1 MKLKLFLSVVMGVCT
16 LISYSANIAA
26 DQPQAKAKTNDNQ
39 MTKVELQT
47 SLGNIVVELYNE
59 TPQHRDNFIK
69 LVKEGYY
76 DGVLFHRVIKD
87 FMIQTGDGNSKTA
100 GPNDMLGDGDPGYTI
115 PAEFVYPKYFHKRGA
130 LAAARTGD
138 QVNPERR
145 SSGSQFYIVTGK
157 IYGSDEL
164 KMMTQ
169 RMADMRKQDIFRRLV
184 TENHERIQALQEAQ
198 DQAGILDLQNELIQ
212 LTEAEAAKAPFSLN
226 KILPEGMC
234 GAVEKEDVGILHL
247 LHNLIIHLGRTVH
260 PSVRID
266 PDVPVAHDG
275 LHQRT
280 EGIPHHGY
288 RLQRNASV
296 SCPMVTDDVKM
307 RLPSLCG
314 MLSSPLMAYPD
325 IKVNV
330 IRTGNRVSRI
340 IIRKRPV
347 LPACLLSW

>member
-1 MKLKLFLSVVMGVCT
+1 MKLKLFLSVVMGVFT

-26 DQPQAKAKTNDNQ
+26 GQPQATAKTNDNQ

-69 LVKEGYY
+69 LVNEGYY

-157 IYGSDEL
+157 IYSSDDL
-164 KMMTQ
+164 KKMTQ
-169 RMADMRKQDIFRRLV
+169 RLAEMKKQDIFRRLV
-184 TENHERIQALQEAQ
+184 NENRTRIQELQQ
-198 DQAGILDLQNELIQ
+198 SHDNAGLDALQNELIQ
-212 LTEAEAAKAPFSLN
+212 QTEAEAAQSPFTMTDEQINAYTSVGGTPHLDGQYTVFGEV
-226 KILPEGMC
+226 IEGM
-234 GAVEKEDVGILHL
+234 DVVDKIQ
-247 LHNLIIHLGRTVH
+247 NTTTNNADRPTVDI
-260 PSVRID
+260 RI
-266 PDVPVAHDG
+266 
-275 LHQRT
+275 
-280 EGIPHHGY
+280 
-288 RLQRNASV
+288 
-296 SCPMVTDDVKM
+296 VK
-307 RLPSLCG
+307 
-314 MLSSPLMAYPD
+314 A
-325 IKVNV
+325 
-330 IRTGNRVSRI
+330 RV
-340 IIRKRPV
+340 
-347 LPACLLSW
+347 L